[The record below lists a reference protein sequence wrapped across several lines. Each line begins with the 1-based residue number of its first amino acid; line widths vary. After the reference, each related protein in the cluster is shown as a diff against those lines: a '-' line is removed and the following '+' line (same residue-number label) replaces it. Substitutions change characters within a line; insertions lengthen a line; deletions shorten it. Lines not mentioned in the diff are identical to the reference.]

1 MSYNT
6 TPSESTVRA
15 VRSARTVSKTVT
27 VREPVTT
34 YVERQVEQPTVE
46 PTVILTLH
54 LTELDARLLKTL
66 TGQIGGSVKDPADWQ
81 SCPEGTLRNVTDQIF
96 WRLCELGVDSKGVSV
111 RDILEI
117 NGNGLSVK
125 PCPRTLR
132 EGL

>member
-34 YVERQVEQPTVE
+34 YVERQVKQPVVE
-46 PTVILTLH
+46 PTIILTLH

-66 TGQIGGSVKDPADWQ
+66 TGQIGGPWGTVPLGGSAHA
-81 SCPEGTLRNVTDQIF
+81 GTLRSVTDQIF
-96 WRLCELGVDSKGVSV
+96 WQLGELGVDSKGVSV
-111 RDILEI
+111 LDILES
-117 NGNGLSVK
+117 NGFGFSVK
-125 PCPRTLR
+125 PCPEKLR